1 MLAVCSGLDDVRD
14 DEQERMG
21 KRAAT
26 VQTHAS
32 A

>member
-14 DEQERMG
+14 DDEG
-21 KRAAT
+21 CKLKRAAT